1 MENSFRSRFVPIQRQ
16 ELTKLLKEEFETKKQ
31 EKYAKL
37 TNLVHHTI
45 HHEFHEKIE
54 KCRDLYRSFD
64 PDPITKSVLNEKGD
78 LQTFQKELEGI
89 FADANFR
96 AVTESELDSAFN
108 SESLF
113 PLAVNVNLDDYDT
126 LILYRRG
133 ETKRT
138 EKIRSWQTFYQW
150 KEIEIESFD
159 RLVVVIRLKKEALE
173 NNKDLTRVQEM
184 KAGKI
189 YLKFFKNIPKADV
202 EMVLPNARLGMRP
215 LDKLMLGG
223 PLAAGAFSSVIKLF
237 LAFGA
242 AAAGGVSLTYE
253 DPTMRVVGT
262 LLLVMAGYF
271 MKGLSGYKN
280 TKLNYMQTLSQGLYF
295 KNLANNASVVYQ
307 LLKLAEDEEIKEAL
321 LAYHF
326 LYKSEK
332 PLSMEEL
339 DNQVE
344 QWFKDKFDR
353 NFDFDVEDG
362 LVKLKKLGLVKS
374 SKGTLKALELE
385 KAIALL
391 DKRWDNYFSG
401 N

>member
-16 ELTKLLKEEFETKKQ
+16 ELTKLLKEEFETEKQ

-37 TNLVHHTI
+37 TNLVHYTI

-78 LQTFQKELEGI
+78 LETFQKELEGI

-374 SKGTLKALELE
+374 SKDTLKALELE

>member
-16 ELTKLLKEEFETKKQ
+16 ELTKLLKEEFETEKQ

-37 TNLVHHTI
+37 TNLVHYTI

-78 LQTFQKELEGI
+78 LKTFQKELEGI

-96 AVTESELDSAFN
+96 VVTESELDSAFN

-159 RLVVVIRLKKEALE
+159 RLVVVIQLKKEALE

-374 SKGTLKALELE
+374 SKDTLKALELE